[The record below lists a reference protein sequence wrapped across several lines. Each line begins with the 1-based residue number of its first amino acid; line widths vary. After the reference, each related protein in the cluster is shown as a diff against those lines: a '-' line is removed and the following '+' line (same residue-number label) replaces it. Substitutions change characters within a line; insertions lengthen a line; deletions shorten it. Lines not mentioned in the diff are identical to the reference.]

1 MRQNAARLNRM
12 QIREQEALNRQR
24 RLQDDAAARREEE
37 AIRRTQAQYDH
48 VASHGYG
55 RNSLAGSS
63 TATAGGAGGAAS
75 SSAVA
80 AGASGATTGGGRRRS
95 LNANVAHGDNVQIR
109 VYVRE
114 CDEDAEE
121 VFTYKENGGP
131 ATTVA
136 NSAGAR
142 AATNAAIGGGVG
154 RRTCGGEHS
163 STGPSCR
170 PGGLRSTTKA
180 DELVAPNRARV
191 PRYLQQRKA
200 EMAAEKAAVAAEV
213 ERQRQLSQIPPGH
226 RRVSE
231 EEKADT
237 LRQLAERQQEL
248 ETQLAKI
255 PIRFDT
261 QSIQQR
267 RRAIEEELRELE
279 AKRNKYSTKNPLYV
293 PLS

>member
-1 MRQNAARLNRM
+1 MRQNAAQLNRM

-24 RLQDDAAARREEE
+24 RLQDDAAARREQQ
-37 AIRRTQAQYDH
+37 AVRRTQAQYDH
-48 VASHGYG
+48 VASRGYG
-55 RNSLAGSS
+55 RSDAAAGTPDGRTAGASSSHGPAGAGSS
-63 TATAGGAGGAAS
+63 AKR
-75 SSAVA
+75 
-80 AGASGATTGGGRRRS
+80 SGV
-95 LNANVAHGDNVQIR
+95 NANVAHGDDVQIK

-114 CDEDAEE
+114 CDGDAGH
-121 VFTYKENGGP
+121 VFTYREGGP
-131 ATTVA
+131 ATATA
-136 NSAGAR
+136 TASGAAGGAR
-142 AATNAAIGGGVG
+142 APRGTGGPSTAAASSSPPTGGRQAGSGGVT
-154 RRTCGGEHS
+154 R
-163 STGPSCR
+163 GPGIGAAS
-170 PGGLRSTTKA
+170 KA
-180 DELVAPNRARV
+180 DGLVAPNRARV
-191 PRYLQQRKA
+191 PHYLQQRKA
-200 EMAAEKAAVAAEV
+200 EMAAEKEALAAEA

-237 LRQLAERQQEL
+237 LRCLDERQQEL

-267 RRAIEEELRELE
+267 RRAIEDELRELE

>member
-1 MRQNAARLNRM
+1 MRQNAAKLNRM

-24 RLQDDAAARREEE
+24 RLQDDAVARREGE
-37 AIRRTQAQYDH
+37 AMRRTQAQYNH

-55 RNSLAGSS
+55 RGGSLAPAS
-63 TATAGGAGGAAS
+63 AAAGGVSSSSS
-75 SSAVA
+75 SSAA
-80 AGASGATTGGGRRRS
+80 GGGVRHRSS
-95 LNANVAHGDNVQIR
+95 LNANVADGDDVHIK

-114 CDEDAEE
+114 CDEDAGQA
-121 VFTYKENGGP
+121 FTYKESGGAGGAARLTRGPTSAHALSSASP
-131 ATTVA
+131 A
-136 NSAGAR
+136 GG
-142 AATNAAIGGGVG
+142 GGGVVG
-154 RRTCGGEHS
+154 RRQSGCGGGAVA
-163 STGPSCR
+163 TRGAAT
-170 PGGLRSTTKA
+170 PG
-180 DELVAPNRARV
+180 DLVAPNRARV

-200 EMAAEKAAVAAEV
+200 EIAAEKEAVAAEA

-237 LRQLAERQQEL
+237 LRRVGERQQEL
-248 ETQLAKI
+248 EGQLAKI

-267 RRAIEEELRELE
+267 RRAIETELRELE

-293 PLS
+293 PLD